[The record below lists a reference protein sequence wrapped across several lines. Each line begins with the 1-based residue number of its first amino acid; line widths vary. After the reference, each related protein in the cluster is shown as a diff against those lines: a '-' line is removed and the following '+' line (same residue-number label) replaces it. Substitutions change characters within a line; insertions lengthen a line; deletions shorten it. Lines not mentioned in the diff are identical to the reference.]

1 MRALLMAQPLMVN
14 RDDPVDSSSED
25 VPPSRRKRRWTDE
38 IDPREMHEMVSA
50 CIDDAD
56 ATGGND
62 MRVLFLQTWKLCA
75 REKGV
80 RISWP
85 RDAAIAALFERTQRY
100 CSRIARAYGW
110 YGQKE
115 VREWLNEAVSACLEN
130 ESVVIS
136 VCKDGSAT
144 AVWWFIRD
152 FVGKRID
159 RELKQQKNHIPL
171 DHTDESS
178 LPFGEDDPV
187 LESLIRRET
196 EEENDSLISRF
207 GHRLVELDPPL
218 RRIVDKLLHGKPITE
233 ADYHLLEA
241 SAVNRRIVGL
251 VKQYREE
258 SDDSQGG
265 TC

>member
-1 MRALLMAQPLMVN
+1 MRAHITAQPIMVIP
-14 RDDPVDSSSED
+14 DDPDDPASED
-25 VPPSRRKRRWTDE
+25 ASCGTGE
-38 IDPREMHEMVSA
+38 ISPREMHEMVSA
-50 CIDDAD
+50 CINDAE
-56 ATGGND
+56 TKGGND
-62 MRVLFLQTWKLCA
+62 MRVLFLRTWIMYM
-75 REKGV
+75 REKGI
-80 RISWP
+80 RTSWP

-115 VREWLNEAVSACLEN
+115 VRDWLNEAVTGCLET
-130 ESVVIS
+130 ESVVIR

-171 DHTDESS
+171 DHADESS
-178 LPFGEDDPV
+178 LPTGEADPV
-187 LESLIRRET
+187 LERLIRQ
-196 EEENDSLISRF
+196 EEEDDDSLIARF
-207 GHRLVELDPPL
+207 AHRLVELDPPL
-218 RRIVDKLLHGKPITE
+218 RRIVDKLLRGKPITE
-233 ADYHLLEA
+233 ADYRLLEA

-258 SDDSQGG
+258 SDDSQGE
-265 TC
+265 TS